1 MCPCLP
7 CFNTLWWAFFPRFLS
22 CPSSTV
28 HLEWQELLCDWQ
40 GLSLVSKWRNGKSAA
55 NLSWA
60 QTNPGNLSSHSS
72 IPGSKICIRC
82 SLWSYIGKLCPEII
96 SLSNWTIMKLWTT
109 SWWLLWTKKFWKVL
123 CWFIATT
130 GWMSL
135 QQGKYRSVLKYSILC
150 WKHKAG
156 RNNGILVTCDPNL
169 PYKIVKLFTLAVS
182 S

>member
-1 MCPCLP
+1 MSFFSLFSELP
-7 CFNTLWWAFFPRFLS
+7 LQH
-22 CPSSTV
+22 CPSGVTGAALWLAGFV
-28 HLEWQELLCDWQ
+28 TGEQMK
-40 GLSLVSKWRNGKSAA
+40 KWKI
-55 NLSWA
+55 SWA